1 MSGERLSAAVELVLK
16 LIQIR
21 FRTPAEEFELL
32 RAHFSCEPS
41 VIKAFDDS
49 ENSWED
55 VTNASLS
62 YLLKSALGKP
72 SANKGSQGATS
83 NVNTGNSVIKA
94 VADVEKLKQSITQ
107 VCEKISK
114 G

>member
-1 MSGERLSAAVELVLK
+1 VSVDRLSASMELILK

-21 FRTPAEEFELL
+21 FKTPEDEFELL

-41 VIKAFDDS
+41 VIKSFDDS

-72 SANKGSQGATS
+72 SANKASQGATS
-83 NVNTGNSVIKA
+83 TVNTGNSVIKA
-94 VADVEKLKQSITQ
+94 VADVEKLKQSIT
-107 VCEKISK
+107 
-114 G
+114 